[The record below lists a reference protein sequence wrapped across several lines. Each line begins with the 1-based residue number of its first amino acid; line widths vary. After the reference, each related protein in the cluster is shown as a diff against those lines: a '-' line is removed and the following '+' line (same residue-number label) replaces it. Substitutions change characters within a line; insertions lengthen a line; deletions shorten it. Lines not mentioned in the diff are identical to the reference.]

1 MPSSLL
7 SSPLFCPNTENTAE
21 KPYDT
26 RFNIDVIIWVNTSK
40 YLCSNCHRVVKEV
53 PNRISGLHSLE
64 NRESPFTDC
73 IGGQI
78 LQIKQPQQPTET
90 FYEVKI
96 YSPSPMRNRQK
107 TYFIKLCTLCR
118 LSGRHS
124 PILQRNYNAFCEKGK
139 WNRLI
144 SAIFSRKFRN
154 FGCRKESHNNQTF
167 FPIEIAGQTHSQKT
181 VNSIFKNI
189 GCLNGIRSDNKNR
202 SPQRLKKGENIFK
215 HKDG

>member
-1 MPSSLL
+1 MPSALL

-78 LQIKQPQQPTET
+78 LQIKQPQQPAEI

-124 PILQRNYNAFCEKGK
+124 PILQRNYNAILRKKQVKSFNFCHFFEKISEF
-139 WNRLI
+139 RL
-144 SAIFSRKFRN
+144 SKRVTS
-154 FGCRKESHNNQTF
+154 
-167 FPIEIAGQTHSQKT
+167 
-181 VNSIFKNI
+181 
-189 GCLNGIRSDNKNR
+189 
-202 SPQRLKKGENIFK
+202 
-215 HKDG
+215 